1 MEKIEF
7 SGYEPRPV
15 LASKMAQL
23 VKIVEELQIEVA
35 KLKLAAESTKK
46 SAKKT
51 EE

>member
-15 LASKMAQL
+15 LSGKLAKL
-23 VKIVEELQIEVA
+23 VKMVEELQIEVA
-35 KLKLAAESTKK
+35 KLKLANEAPKK